1 METNL
6 NNTQTNTQNIQMKE
20 YSDKSIIIYGNTK
33 PCKDLLK
40 ELKGR
45 YNSNLKVD
53 GEKVSG
59 WIFSKKHKE
68 KLERF
73 IQHVKGHQYQIIQE
87 IKELNNKVMSK
98 VTKMDNL
105 YVLNNIKSSMKDID
119 LELSNCSN
127 AFFF

>member
-6 NNTQTNTQNIQMKE
+6 NIQMKE
-20 YSDKSIIIYGNTK
+20 YSDKSIIVYGDTK
-33 PCKDLLK
+33 PYKDLLK

-45 YNSNLKVD
+45 YNSNLRVD

-68 KLERF
+68 NLEKL
-73 IQHVKGHQYQIIQE
+73 ISHVTSIQYQIIQE
-87 IKELNNKVMSK
+87 IKELNNKVMNKLIK
-98 VTKMDNL
+98 VNNL
-105 YVLNNIKSSMKDID
+105 HTLNNIKSSMKDID
-119 LELSNCSN
+119 RELSNCSD

>member
-6 NNTQTNTQNIQMKE
+6 NNTQNIQMKE
-20 YSDKSIIIYGNTK
+20 YSDKSIIIYGDTK
-33 PCKDLLK
+33 PYKDLLK

-73 IQHVKGHQYQIIQE
+73 IQHINGPQYQIIQE
-87 IKELNNKVMSK
+87 IKELNNKVMSN

-119 LELSNCSN
+119 RELSNCSN